1 MSNLITYASP
11 HGPVYTV
18 EDLKLEFGNSRF
30 QELMSWIEANVP
42 ASRRL
47 KDEVA
52 VADVEAYMT
61 RKRQLL
67 L

>member
-1 MSNLITYASP
+1 MNLITYASP

-18 EDLKLEFGNSRF
+18 EDLKLEFGNARF
-30 QELMSWIEANVP
+30 QEFMAWFEANVP

-52 VADVEAYMT
+52 VADVEAYIT
-61 RKRQLL
+61 RRRKLL
-67 L
+67 R